1 MDQLFRLSGASSHDP
16 AVATW
21 FAVGDPLRALAERW
35 FALLRGAGPDTTE
48 ALHDGCPTAC
58 VGDVAFA
65 YVAAFSNHAA
75 IGFFHGTS
83 LPDPQ
88 HLLEGSGKR
97 MRHVK
102 LRWDHQPEPA
112 AVEALVTA
120 AYRDI
125 RARLQGS
132 S

>member
-1 MDQLFRLSGASSHDP
+1 MDELFRLSGASPHDP
-16 AVATW
+16 AVAVW
-21 FAVGDPLRALAERW
+21 FAEGDPLRELAERW
-35 FALLRGAGPDTTE
+35 FVLLRGAGPDTTE
-48 ALHDGCPTAC
+48 TLHDSCPTAC

-65 YVAAFSNHAA
+65 YVAAFSTHAA

-83 LPDPQ
+83 LPDPE

-102 LRWDHQPEPA
+102 LRWDRQPKPA

-125 RARLQGS
+125 HARLHCS
-132 S
+132 A